1 MYDKASALSS
11 GIRRFSNLFLR
22 LVSEDAADASIRKEG
37 GEAMQVIQR
46 LTVVSNPTR
55 IFEVGTELYGQEV
68 IEIKQVGTEFE
79 ESVHSEFHVLDGD
92 GELIASV
99 ENAPVIVDYVNIAVH
114 DEGEV
119 A

>member
-1 MYDKASALSS
+1 
-11 GIRRFSNLFLR
+11 
-22 LVSEDAADASIRKEG
+22 
-37 GEAMQVIQR
+37 MQVIQR
-46 LTVVSNPTR
+46 LTVISNPTR
-55 IFEVGTELYGQEV
+55 VFEVGTELDGKEI
-68 IEIKQVGTEFE
+68 IEIKQAGYEFE
-79 ESVHSEFHVLDGD
+79 TSVHSEYHVLDGD